1 MQARGATGQSPRV
14 QQFRQDLRHI
24 SVQKKVRTAL
34 SKAPQNAG
42 PINSH
47 MLVLRGLE
55 LMRSLSPQYLQRFVG
70 YVDTLALLEGL
81 TLAQATPKKATP
93 RKKKSA

>member
-1 MQARGATGQSPRV
+1 
-14 QQFRQDLRHI
+14 
-24 SVQKKVRTAL
+24 
-34 SKAPQNAG
+34 
-42 PINSH
+42 

-81 TLAQATPKKATP
+81 TPAQVTPKKATP